1 MNVSPDEA
9 SRTAE
14 YMALFRSIES
24 AKPDSERLVNDPFAY
39 RFLRPSLRFAAL
51 MARLPWLGRVVSAY
65 VDCRRPGARSSG
77 IARTRAID
85 DVTAE
90 SLEAD
95 TRQVVI
101 LGAGFDCRAYRI
113 PGFQR
118 MRVFEVDRPSM
129 LARKRERLRQ
139 VLEVTPSHVTFVDI
153 DFNRQNLFDVLTD
166 AGIDWARRT
175 LFIWE
180 GVTNYLS
187 ATAVDAVIRG
197 LARYAPHGRLVFT
210 YVDRSVL
217 DGSPRFPDGPALLR
231 KMEQLGE
238 PWTFGF
244 HPAELSGYLHA
255 RGLRL
260 ICDMDARE
268 YRARYMA
275 RRGPSMR
282 GYDFYHVAIANV
294 FGCSEVPESQEEPS
308 LTETGI

>member
-1 MNVSPDEA
+1 MNVSSDQA
-9 SRTAE
+9 SCTAE
-14 YMALFRSIES
+14 YMALFRALES
-24 AKPDSERLVNDPFAY
+24 AKPDSERLVDDPFAY
-39 RFLRPSLRFAAL
+39 RFLKPSLRFVAL
-51 MARLPWLGRVVSAY
+51 LARLPWPGRVLSGY
-65 VDCRRPGARSSG
+65 LDCRQPGARSSG
-77 IARTRAID
+77 IARTRMID

-90 SLEAD
+90 ALQAD
-95 TRQVVI
+95 TRQLVI

-113 PGFQR
+113 AGLQR
-118 MRVFEVDRPSM
+118 IRVFEVDRPSM

-139 VLEVTPSHVTFVDI
+139 ALEVTPPHVTFVDI
-153 DFNRQNLFDVLTD
+153 DFNRQNLFDVLTE

-187 ATAVDAVIRG
+187 AAAVDAVIRG
-197 LARYAPHGRLVFT
+197 LARHAPHSRLVFT

-231 KMEQLGE
+231 RMELLGE

-244 HPAELSGYLHA
+244 HPAELSGYLHT
-255 RGLRL
+255 RGLKL
-260 ICDMDARE
+260 ICDMDARK
-268 YRARYMA
+268 YRATYMT

-294 FGCSEVPESQEEPS
+294 FGWSEMRESQSVRS
-308 LTETGI
+308 LAETRV

>member
-1 MNVSPDEA
+1 MNAPPNEA

-14 YMALFRSIES
+14 YMAFFRALES
-24 AKPDSERLVNDPFAY
+24 AQPFSERLVNDPFAY
-39 RFLRPSLRFAAL
+39 RFLRPPLRFAAL
-51 MARLPWLGRVVSAY
+51 LARLPWLGRRVSAY
-65 VDCRRPGARSSG
+65 VDCRQPGARSSG
-77 IARTRAID
+77 IARTRVID

-90 SLEAD
+90 TLQ
-95 TRQVVI
+95 TGTQQLVI

-113 PGFQR
+113 PSLR
-118 MRVFEVDRPSM
+118 RIRVFEVDRRDM
-129 LARKRERLRQ
+129 LARKREHLRQ
-139 VLEVTPSHVTFVDI
+139 ALEGSPSHVTFVDI
-153 DFNRQNLFDVLTD
+153 DFNSQNLFDVLTD

-187 ATAVDAVIRG
+187 ATVVDAVIRG
-197 LARYAPHGRLVFT
+197 LAEHAPHSRLVFT
-210 YVDRSVL
+210 YVDCSVL

-231 KMEQLGE
+231 RMERLGE

-244 HPAELSGYLHA
+244 HPAELSRYLHT

-268 YRARYMA
+268 YRAKYMTC
-275 RRGPSMR
+275 RGTSMR

-294 FGCSEVPESQEEPS
+294 FGWSEMPESRSVTPPA
-308 LTETGI
+308 ETGV